1 MKVFLASFLSSRG
14 SQSSMI
20 VSNET
25 TIEFNTSYRDNLE
38 ESENEAGLGS
48 RPTTT
53 TTTTNYY
60 THINLHG
67 MIFMK
72 QCKLKQCQ
80 SIIPKI
86 SHKKAP

>member
-1 MKVFLASFLSSRG
+1 MKVFLASFLSSHG
-14 SQSSMI
+14 SQSCMI

-25 TIEFNTSYRDNLE
+25 TIEFNTSYRYNLE
-38 ESENEAGLGS
+38 ESENGAGPGS

-60 THINLHG
+60 THINVHV

-72 QCKLKQCQ
+72 HA
-80 SIIPKI
+80 S
-86 SHKKAP
+86 